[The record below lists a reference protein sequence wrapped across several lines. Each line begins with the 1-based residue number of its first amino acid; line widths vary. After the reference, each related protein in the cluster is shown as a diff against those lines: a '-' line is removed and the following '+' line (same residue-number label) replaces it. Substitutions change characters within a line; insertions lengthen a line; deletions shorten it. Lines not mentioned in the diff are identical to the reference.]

1 MRALALSVLTAAM
14 LVAALACSSSAPA
27 SAPTS
32 ATAGGGA
39 APTAAPPSTT
49 PGASTQPSRPGDA
62 PASPSASPTSK
73 ADWSKAP
80 GIVDPTNFSW
90 PRRVKTAS
98 GDVEIRQKPQ
108 RVHTLSLGADE
119 IALAL
124 IPPSRV
130 VAVGTF
136 TADPNFSNVADLVK
150 DIPKIKRD
158 AESILAA
165 KPDIVLVSQFTNAAL
180 VKQLQDAGVTV
191 ALAEPPGG
199 NPAARVLEGYETS
212 ILYLGYVLGEE
223 KAAEELVDK
232 TRARL
237 KALADTIPNA
247 AQKPR
252 VLFYLG
258 KKFANGKGTTA
269 DGIIQAAGG
278 INVAAEAG
286 INRAQEVGLESIAA
300 MRPDVIVVWAQD
312 LQEQKQTL
320 TAHPALQDVPAVRN
334 GRIYGLPPKHIDTLS
349 HWNQRGIDSLAH
361 ILWPDA
367 FAKVN
372 LEPFP

>member
-27 SAPTS
+27 SAPAS
-32 ATAGGGA
+32 ATAAGGA
-39 APTAAPPSTT
+39 APTAAPPSSITSAAVPPSGLPSTT
-49 PGASTQPSRPGDA
+49 PAY
-62 PASPSASPTSK
+62 K
-73 ADWSKAP
+73 ADWTKVS
-80 GIVDPTNFSW
+80 GIVDPTNFGW
-90 PRRVKTAS
+90 PRRVKSAS
-98 GDVEIRQKPQ
+98 GDVEIKLKPQ

-124 IPPSRV
+124 VPPSRV

-136 TADPNFSNVADLVK
+136 TANPDFSNVVDLVK

-158 AESILAA
+158 AESILAT

-199 NPAARVLEGYETS
+199 DPAARVLEGYETS

-223 KAAEELVDK
+223 KAAEELVGK
-232 TRARL
+232 TLARL
-237 KALADTIPNA
+237 KALADAVPNA

-269 DGIIQAAGG
+269 DGIIRAAGG
-278 INVAAEAG
+278 INVATEAG
-286 INRAQEVGLESIAA
+286 ITRAQEVGLESLAA

-312 LQEQKQTL
+312 LPEQKQTL
-320 TAHPALQDVPAVRN
+320 TTHPALQDVPAVRN

-349 HWNQRGIDSLAH
+349 HWNQRGIDGLAR

>member
-1 MRALALSVLTAAM
+1 MRSLALSVLTAMM

-27 SAPTS
+27 APPTP
-32 ATAGGGA
+32 ATTESGS
-39 APTAAPPSTT
+39 APTAAPPTSITSTAVPPSGPPSTT
-49 PGASTQPSRPGDA
+49 AA
-62 PASPSASPTSK
+62 YK
-73 ADWSKAP
+73 ADWSKVP
-80 GIVDPTNFSW
+80 GIVDPTNFGW
-90 PRRVKTAS
+90 PRRVKSAT

-119 IALAL
+119 ITLAL
-124 IPPSRV
+124 VPPSRV

-158 AESILAA
+158 AESILAT

-199 NPAARVLEGYETS
+199 DPAARVLEGYETS

-223 KAAEELVDK
+223 KAAEELAGK
-232 TRARL
+232 ALARL
-237 KALADTIPNA
+237 KALVEVIPNVE
-247 AQKPR
+247 QKPR

-269 DGIIQAAGG
+269 DGIIRAAGG
-278 INVAAEAG
+278 INVASEAG
-286 INRAQEVGLESIAA
+286 INRAQEIGLESLAA
-300 MRPDVIVVWAQD
+300 MRPDVIVVWAFD
-312 LQEQKQTL
+312 MEEQKQTL
-320 TAHPALQDVPAVRN
+320 VTHPALQDVPAVRN
-334 GRIYGLPPKHIDTLS
+334 GRIFGLPPKHIDTLS
-349 HWNQRGIDSLAH
+349 HWNQRGVESLAR